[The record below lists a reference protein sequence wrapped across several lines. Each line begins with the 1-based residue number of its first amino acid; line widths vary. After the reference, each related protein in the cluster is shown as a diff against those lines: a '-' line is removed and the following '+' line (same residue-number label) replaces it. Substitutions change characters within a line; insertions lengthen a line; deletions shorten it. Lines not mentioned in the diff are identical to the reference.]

1 MKDINCFLPLDYTHR
16 FPSTME
22 LFCMS
27 LKNTM
32 FPLVYIFDIVKD
44 SLQLSMLIT
53 AVGFTTMINY
63 CTSFSS
69 VVSMRKQNCIKYVPS
84 KLLTLLLQSLTIA
97 IVFELIYYT
106 NGHF

>member
-1 MKDINCFLPLDYTHR
+1 
-16 FPSTME
+16 
-22 LFCMS
+22 MS

-69 VVSMRKQNCIKYVPS
+69 VVSMRKQNYIK
-84 KLLTLLLQSLTIA
+84 
-97 IVFELIYYT
+97 
-106 NGHF
+106 